1 MVKFFKTNW
10 PLLMLGLIAAMI
22 LGRIMEIRRTEIPKI
37 KELER
42 EEKNRLRPITNAPPA
57 EQKTVAIQQP

>member
-42 EEKNRLRPITNAPPA
+42 EEKNRSRPITNVPPE
-57 EQKTVAIQQP
+57 EQKTEAIQQP

>member
-42 EEKNRLRPITNAPPA
+42 EEKNHLRPITNAPPA
-57 EQKTVAIQQP
+57 EQKTEAIQQP